1 MRKHPDFRTSACA
14 PFEARLED
22 YVAGELGG
30 SGAKDVTEHLASCA
44 GCREALD
51 EAAASA
57 RLLRAVGPA
66 DGPGPAFSRTVMARI
81 HAAEQERTAERATFW
96 QPFVSFGWRFAA
108 TAMLALAILIT
119 YEAGWGRSLQ
129 PNLVA
134 VRPSNVT
141 DLFSPDPEKT
151 PASRDDVLMMLAE
164 NNHGNH

>member
-1 MRKHPDFRTSACA
+1 MRTDPEFRSAACA
-14 PFEARLED
+14 KYEAQLED
-22 YVAGELGG
+22 YVAGDLGG
-30 SGAKDVTEHLASCA
+30 AGAKNVTEHLACCA

-81 HAAEQERTAERATFW
+81 DAAEQERIAERATFW

-119 YEAGWGRSLQ
+119 YEAGWGSPLQ

-134 VRPSNVT
+134 ARPSNVS
-141 DLFSPDPEKT
+141 DLFSPDPEKA
-151 PASRDDVLMMLAE
+151 PANRDEVLMMLAE
-164 NNHGNH
+164 NNHGKN